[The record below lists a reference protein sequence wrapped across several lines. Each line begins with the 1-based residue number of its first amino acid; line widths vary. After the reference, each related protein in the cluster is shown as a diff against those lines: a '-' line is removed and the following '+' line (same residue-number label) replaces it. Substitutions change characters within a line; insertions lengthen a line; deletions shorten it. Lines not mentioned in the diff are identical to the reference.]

1 MEFHNPFCRLLINHE
16 QPHPLRN
23 ELIDYRAFPLLGLLN
38 SYLTLFSNQIMFFP
52 CPASATTPDF
62 PEPQDSRDFVSN
74 HLLCQIKHPN

>member
-52 CPASATTPDF
+52 CPAFPPTTHVL
-62 PEPQDSRDFVSN
+62 PEHQDNPYFHSN
-74 HLLCQIKHPN
+74 HPLC